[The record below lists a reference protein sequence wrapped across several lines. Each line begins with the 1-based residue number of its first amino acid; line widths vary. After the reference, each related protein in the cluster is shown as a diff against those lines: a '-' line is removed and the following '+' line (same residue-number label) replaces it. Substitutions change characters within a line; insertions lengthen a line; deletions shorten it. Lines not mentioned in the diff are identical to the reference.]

1 MERNTFLS
9 LSDQKFKE
17 IIKQHQHLQGINMDD
32 RDVKPDLV
40 IHMIYG
46 ASGYG
51 RISVQEIPRVGL
63 PRKPVGELTQFK

>member
-1 MERNTFLS
+1 
-9 LSDQKFKE
+9 
-17 IIKQHQHLQGINMDD
+17 MDD

-51 RISVQEIPRVGL
+51 WISVQEIPRVGL
-63 PRKPVGELTQFK
+63 PRKPVAEPTQFK